1 VTRGSQPRSTAEP
14 VATRRDHADLK
25 DPEDTARNSTI
36 ALISVCLGFFVIQ
49 LDVTIVNVVLPAI
62 QHGIGGSLAGLQ
74 WVIDAY
80 TLALASIMLTAGSTA
95 DRIGARK
102 VFVLGLTAF
111 AAGSAACAAA
121 PSLAVLIA
129 ARAVQGLGA
138 SALLPCS
145 LALLV
150 HQFPDPRARARAL
163 GVWGGMGS
171 LGVALGPVFGGAL
184 VALAGWR
191 SIFLVNVP
199 ICALTVFLLRR
210 YVTES
215 PLNPER
221 RPDLPGLLLGVVSLA
236 GLTAGFITAGQR
248 GWLSPGPAALFAVGL
263 IAGWFFV
270 RAERRGASPM
280 LPLALFRSRSLSGAT
295 GVGVIF
301 NLVLYGS
308 LLCLSLFLQQ
318 SRHQSAL
325 ATGLLLLP
333 MSLVVGVGSL
343 ASGRL
348 TARFGP
354 RPPMLAGLTL
364 GAVGAAVLATAGTV
378 TSLAIVVGGS
388 VLLGLVSLAMPAMTA
403 VVVGAAGPE
412 HAGVA
417 SGILNAA
424 RQSGGALG
432 VALLGSLLGSGHAL
446 SLHVPLAAAAGGY
459 LVALALAW
467 IAIRGRSLPAE
478 QVAPGGAMR
487 DDGRLAEGGLG
498 WLVHPCGRLTRR
510 GSVGT
515 SCWPGSARAGWVSCT
530 SPRARTATRW
540 R

>member
-1 VTRGSQPRSTAEP
+1 VTRGTQPRSTTETVSVRWDA
-14 VATRRDHADLK
+14 H
-25 DPEDTARNSTI
+25 PEDPGNLDHPEAAARGTAL
-36 ALISVCLGFFVIQ
+36 ALTSVCPGFFVIQ
-49 LDVTIVNVVLPAI
+49 LDVTIVNVALPVI
-62 QHGIGGSLAGLQ
+62 QREVGGSLAGLQ

-95 DRIGARK
+95 DRIGARR
-102 VFVLGLTAF
+102 VFIGGLTAF
-111 AAGSAACAAA
+111 AVGSAACAAA
-121 PSLAVLIA
+121 PSLGVLIA

-163 GVWGGMGS
+163 GVWGAMGS

-184 VALAGWR
+184 VGLVGWR

-199 ICALTVFLLRR
+199 ICVLTVFLLRR
-210 YVTES
+210 HVTES

-221 RPDLPGLLLGVVSLA
+221 RPDLPGLLLGAVSLA

-248 GWLSPGPAALFAVGL
+248 GWLSPASAALFAVGL
-263 IAGWFFV
+263 AAGWFFV
-270 RAERRGASPM
+270 RAERRRAAPM
-280 LPLALFRSRSLSGAT
+280 LPLALFRSRSLNGAT

-308 LLCLSLFLQQ
+308 LLCLSLYLQQ
-318 SRHQSAL
+318 ARHESVL
-325 ATGLLLLP
+325 ATGLLLVP
-333 MSLVVGVGSL
+333 MSLVVGAGSL

-348 TARFGP
+348 TARLGP

-364 GAVGAAVLATAGTV
+364 GGAGAAVLATAGANP
-378 TSLAIVVGGS
+378 SLAVIVGGS

-403 VVVGAAGPE
+403 VVVGAAGPG

-432 VALLGSLLGSGHAL
+432 VALLGALLGGAGSSPGRAP
-446 SLHVPLAAAAGGY
+446 SLHVPLAVAAAGY

-467 IAIRGRSLPAE
+467 ITIR
-478 QVAPGGAMR
+478 
-487 DDGRLAEGGLG
+487 D
-498 WLVHPCGRLTRR
+498 TR
-510 GSVGT
+510 
-515 SCWPGSARAGWVSCT
+515 
-530 SPRARTATRW
+530 
-540 R
+540 

>member
-1 VTRGSQPRSTAEP
+1 MTRGSQPSCTTEP
-14 VATRRDHADLK
+14 AVVRRDQ
-25 DPEDTARNSTI
+25 PEAAAGPGTGRSSAI
-36 ALISVCLGFFVIQ
+36 ALLSVCLGFFVIQ
-49 LDVTIVNVVLPAI
+49 LDVTIVNVALPAI
-62 QHGIGGSLAGLQ
+62 QREIGGSLAGLQ

-121 PSLAVLIA
+121 PSLGVLIA

-145 LALLV
+145 LALVV
-150 HQFPDPRARARAL
+150 HQFPDPGARARAL

-171 LGVALGPVFGGAL
+171 VGVALGPVIGGAL

-210 YVTES
+210 HVTES
-215 PLNPER
+215 PLNPDR
-221 RPDLPGLLLGVVSLA
+221 RPDLPGLFSGVASLGA
-236 GLTAGFITAGQR
+236 LTAGFITAGQR
-248 GWLSPGPAALFAVGL
+248 GWASPLPAALFAAGL
-263 IAGWFFV
+263 VAGWFFV

-295 GVGVIF
+295 GVGAIF

-308 LLCLSLFLQQ
+308 LLCLSLYLQQ
-318 SRHQSAL
+318 ARHQSVL

-333 MSLVVGVGSL
+333 MSVLVGVGSL
-343 ASGRL
+343 VSGRL
-348 TARFGP
+348 TARVGP
-354 RPPMLAGLTL
+354 RAPMIAGLML
-364 GAVGAAVLATAGTV
+364 GAAGAAVLATTGPS
-378 TSLAIVVGGS
+378 TSLALVIGGS
-388 VLLGLVSLAMPAMTA
+388 VVLGLVSLAMPAMTA

-417 SGILNAA
+417 GGILNAA

-432 VALLGSLLGSGHAL
+432 VALLGSLLGSGHTL
-446 SLHVPLAAAAGGY
+446 SLHVPLAVAAGGY
-459 LVALALAW
+459 LVATALAW
-467 IAIRGRSLPAE
+467 IAIRGR
-478 QVAPGGAMR
+478 R
-487 DDGRLAEGGLG
+487 
-498 WLVHPCGRLTRR
+498 
-510 GSVGT
+510 
-515 SCWPGSARAGWVSCT
+515 
-530 SPRARTATRW
+530 
-540 R
+540 